1 MQPKGQA
8 KVMLQILL
16 GGIIYIAGLA
26 LLGFLS
32 YYLKLRSGRTILLYN
47 WHTIFS
53 FVYYIISLDQSSDAK
68 GYYEFAPTSFT
79 GISFGTDFVMFMV
92 GVLSNHINLSFFNTF
107 LIFNLIGTI
116 GLLAFDASL
125 QEVVTNKGKW
135 LKRLATLVVFL
146 PSVSFWSAAI
156 GKDAISFMA
165 TGLALWA
172 ALQPSNRYGLMVFS
186 IVSMLVVRP
195 HIAGIML
202 VALSLSFVF
211 QKKMHLG
218 KRLGLLLVSC
228 IAVSAAI
235 PFALNYAGL
244 NILNSADD
252 IEAYVQQ
259 RQDYN
264 QDGGGGVDISSMSL
278 PMQLATYVFRPLPFE
293 AHSITSFAASLD
305 NLILMLV
312 FYIGIKNWRIARKR
326 QHISTTYNT
335 SFLWIYSL
343 LTWLVLAVTTA
354 NLGIAVRQKWM
365 FVPILVFLLLNMAP
379 TKKRKSAPQVRSHSH
394 QAATPLSI

>member
-1 MQPKGQA
+1 
-8 KVMLQILL
+8 MLFFNSALQLL
-16 GGIIYIAGLA
+16 GLVLILA
-26 LLGFLS
+26 LGWILSLYISRHLKASTERVTCLYFWHAGFSITYLIYCASFGGDALVYYDLSLSPVSEIKLGTNFVTFITRLLS
-32 YYLKLRSGRTILLYN
+32 YFLGLSAAGCFLAFNVL
-47 WHTIFS
+47 
-53 FVYYIISLDQSSDAK
+53 
-68 GYYEFAPTSFT
+68 
-79 GISFGTDFVMFMV
+79 GTF
-92 GVLSNHINLSFFNTF
+92 
-107 LIFNLIGTI
+107 
-116 GLLAFDASL
+116 GLLTFDAAL
-125 QEVVTNKGKW
+125 QEAVANKGKW

-156 GKDAISFMA
+156 GKDAIAFMA

-172 ALQPSNRYGLMVFS
+172 ALKLNKRYGLMAFA
-186 IVSMLVVRP
+186 IISMLIVRP

-244 NILNSADD
+244 NNPNSADD

-278 PMQLATYVFRPLPFE
+278 PMQLATYIFRPLPFE

-326 QHISTTYNT
+326 QHISATYNT

-379 TKKRKSAPQVRSHSH
+379 TKRRKPAPQVQSHSQ